1 MHSLIPSDQKTRY
14 KTLRYRRHGQK
25 GEKMTVTLKTDRA
38 ALDLN
43 DTEALTAYIREHIR
57 VRAAYVED
65 YETTS
70 GICISVIVPPYMELY
85 DADRNTVDV
94 LIDIED

>member
-1 MHSLIPSDQKTRY
+1 
-14 KTLRYRRHGQK
+14 
-25 GEKMTVTLKTDRA
+25 MTVTLKADRA

-70 GICISVIVPPYMELY
+70 GICISVIVPPFMELY

-94 LIDIED
+94 LIDILDE

>member
-1 MHSLIPSDQKTRY
+1 
-14 KTLRYRRHGQK
+14 
-25 GEKMTVTLKTDRA
+25 MTVTTKPEKT

-43 DTEALTAYIREHIR
+43 DLETLTAYIREHIT

>member
-1 MHSLIPSDQKTRY
+1 MN
-14 KTLRYRRHGQK
+14 
-25 GEKMTVTLKTDRA
+25 VTLKADRT

-70 GICISVIVPPYMELY
+70 GICISIIVPPFMEFY
-85 DADRNTVDV
+85 VADRNSVDV